1 MPAKTSRQFNLA
13 SATMAFALWG
23 GWAYYVNHRAAD
35 ETGHSSPVTSGLTQG
50 IGSFVITLLMVR
62 AVTWLYHRLP
72 LNPARNILPAI
83 ATVAVTGSCLATAHA
98 LVGTPNIAQTIA
110 PALFV
115 AFVFNVYTAARLKRE
130 DERSESHPSDQTGT
144 SS

>member
-23 GWAYYVNHRAAD
+23 GWAYFVNHRAAD
-35 ETGHSSPVTSGLTQG
+35 ETGRSSPVTSGLTQG

-62 AVTWLYHRLP
+62 SVTWLYHRLP
-72 LNPARNILPAI
+72 AKPARIVLPAT

-110 PALFV
+110 PALSV
-115 AFVFNVYTAARLKRE
+115 AFAFNIYTAAKLRNA
-130 DERSESHPSDQTGT
+130 SEIT
-144 SS
+144 ST